1 MLYNLINIRRMKLI
15 LTSFFFMTF
24 FTACVSHMNIDGSN
38 NFQSMV
44 TEMVD
49 SSYEK
54 IKSEFAKDEIILVTD
69 FVNIDKLKNHSK
81 LGFLLSETLK
91 NTLSSKNI
99 IIREVELNK
108 NFKIG
113 EHGFTVLSRN
123 QSEIYDEVIDAR
135 FAMVGTYSIT
145 NRRLI
150 VFIKLIDIYTGHIL
164 SSSSVSV
171 MIDDEI
177 RELEKFTKK
186 NKEVVYAPVT
196 L

>member
-1 MLYNLINIRRMKLI
+1 MLYNLINIKSLKLA
-15 LTSFFFMTF
+15 LTSFLFMTLL
-24 FTACVSHMNIDGSN
+24 TACVPHMNIDGSN

-49 SSYEK
+49 DSYEK
-54 IKSEFAKDEIILVTD
+54 MKSQFAKDEVILVTD
-69 FVNIDKLKNHSK
+69 FVNIDKLRNHSK

-91 NTLSSKNI
+91 NSLSSKNI

-113 EHGFTVLSRN
+113 ERGFTVLSRN
-123 QSEIYDEVIDAR
+123 QNEIYDEIIDAR

-145 NRRLI
+145 YKRMI
-150 VFIKLIDIYTGHIL
+150 VFVKLIDIHTGHIL

-177 RELEKFTKK
+177 SKLEKAPRSRAT
-186 NKEVVYAPVT
+186 VYTPVT

>member
-1 MLYNLINIRRMKLI
+1 MLYNLINIKSLKLV
-15 LTSFFFMTF
+15 LTSFLFMTLL
-24 FTACVSHMNIDGSN
+24 TACVHKNIDGSN
-38 NFQSMV
+38 DFQAMV

-49 SSYEK
+49 KSYDK
-54 IKSEFAKDEIILVTD
+54 IKSQFAKDEIILVTD

-91 NTLSSKNI
+91 NSLSSKDI
-99 IIREVELNK
+99 IIREVELSK

-113 EHGFTVLSRN
+113 ERGFTVLSRN
-123 QSEIYDEVIDAR
+123 QNEIYDEIIDAR

-145 NRRLI
+145 YKRMI
-150 VFIKLIDIYTGHIL
+150 IFVKLIDIHTGHIL

-177 RELEKFTKK
+177 RKLEKAPRTRAT
-186 NKEVVYAPVT
+186 VYTPVT

>member
-1 MLYNLINIRRMKLI
+1 
-15 LTSFFFMTF
+15 MTLL
-24 FTACVSHMNIDGSN
+24 TACVPHMNIDGSN

-49 SSYEK
+49 DSYEK
-54 IKSEFAKDEIILVTD
+54 MKSQFAKDEVILVTD
-69 FVNIDKLKNHSK
+69 FVNIDKLRNHSK

-91 NTLSSKNI
+91 NSLSSKNI

-113 EHGFTVLSRN
+113 ERGFTVLSRN
-123 QSEIYDEVIDAR
+123 QNEIYDEIIDAR

-145 NRRLI
+145 YKRMI
-150 VFIKLIDIYTGHIL
+150 VFVKLIDIHTGHIL

-177 RELEKFTKK
+177 SKLEKAPRSRAT
-186 NKEVVYAPVT
+186 VYTPVT